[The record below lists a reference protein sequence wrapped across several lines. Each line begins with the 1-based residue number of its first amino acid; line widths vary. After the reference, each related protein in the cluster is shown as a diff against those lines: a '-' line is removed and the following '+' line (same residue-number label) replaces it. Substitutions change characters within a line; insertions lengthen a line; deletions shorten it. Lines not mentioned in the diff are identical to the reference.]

1 MLEFNGIPVPSD
13 GVPIQMDDDRCV
25 VSDSP
30 IVLFIEGDGTGRDI
44 WKASRAVFDA
54 AAEKAY
60 GGSRRIAWYEIL
72 AGEKARDRLGR
83 LAPLLFQDDDPAAA
97 RARRDTPVEPAE
109 VSERAKRKAD
119 TKTNPEGFPVHSFP
133 TLLGDLSNLVLNR
146 VSLPTQE
153 KTAITIPT
161 EPTKLQR
168 RAFDLLG
175 VDPQR
180 TVSITVTG

>member
-1 MLEFNGIPVPSD
+1 M
-13 GVPIQMDDDRCV
+13 
-25 VSDSP
+25 
-30 IVLFIEGDGTGRDI
+30 
-44 WKASRAVFDA
+44 FDA

-83 LAPLLFQDDDPAAA
+83 LAPLLFQHDDPAAA
-97 RARRDTPVEPAE
+97 RARRDPPVEPAE

-153 KTAITIPT
+153 KTAITIAT
-161 EPTKLQR
+161 EPTKLQH

-180 TVSITVTG
+180 TVSMTVTG